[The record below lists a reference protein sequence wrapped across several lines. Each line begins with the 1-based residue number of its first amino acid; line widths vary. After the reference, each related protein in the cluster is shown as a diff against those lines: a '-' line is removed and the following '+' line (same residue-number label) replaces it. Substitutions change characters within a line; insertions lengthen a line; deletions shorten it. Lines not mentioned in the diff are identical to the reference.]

1 MYCLVVDDDG
11 DDNSDGNDDD
21 DDDGDDDDD
30 DDDDDDRIC
39 MHSCIFDK
47 VISILYEIIDHV
59 ISAAFGSVQYI
70 KRMYE
75 LCESSSSMMMTMM
88 M

>member
-1 MYCLVVDDDG
+1 MMMAMTTVMAVVMMMMIIIIY
-11 DDNSDGNDDD
+11 
-21 DDDGDDDDD
+21 
-30 DDDDDDRIC
+30 RIC

-47 VISILYEIIDHV
+47 VISILYKIIDHV

-70 KRMYE
+70 KLMYE
-75 LCESSSSMMMTMM
+75 LPESSSSMMMTMM

>member
-1 MYCLVVDDDG
+1 MMAMTTVMAVVMMMMMMMIMQMMMMMIIIIY
-11 DDNSDGNDDD
+11 
-21 DDDGDDDDD
+21 
-30 DDDDDDRIC
+30 RIC

-47 VISILYEIIDHV
+47 VISILYKIIDHV

-70 KRMYE
+70 KLMYE
-75 LCESSSSMMMTMM
+75 LPESSSSMMMTMM

>member
-21 DDDGDDDDD
+21 DDDDDDDGDDD

-47 VISILYEIIDHV
+47 VISILYKIIDHV

-70 KRMYE
+70 K
-75 LCESSSSMMMTMM
+75 LICESSSSMMMTMM

>member
-1 MYCLVVDDDG
+1 MMMMMMMIMQMMMMMIIIIY
-11 DDNSDGNDDD
+11 
-21 DDDGDDDDD
+21 
-30 DDDDDDRIC
+30 RIC
-39 MHSCIFDK
+39 MHSCIFGK

-75 LCESSSSMMMTMM
+75 LCESSSSMMMMM
-88 M
+88 MMM

>member
-1 MYCLVVDDDG
+1 MMMAMTTVMAVVMMMMMMIMQMMMMMIIIIY
-11 DDNSDGNDDD
+11 
-21 DDDGDDDDD
+21 
-30 DDDDDDRIC
+30 RIC

-47 VISILYEIIDHV
+47 VISILYKIIDHV

-70 KRMYE
+70 KLMYE
-75 LCESSSSMMMTMM
+75 LPESSSSMMMTMM

>member
-1 MYCLVVDDDG
+1 MMAMTTVMAVVMMMMMMMIMQMMMMIIIIIY
-11 DDNSDGNDDD
+11 
-21 DDDGDDDDD
+21 
-30 DDDDDDRIC
+30 RIC

-47 VISILYEIIDHV
+47 VISILYKIIDHV

-70 KRMYE
+70 KLMYE
-75 LCESSSSMMMTMM
+75 LPESSSSMMMTMM